1 MIDNED
7 ELRSLYRPAG
17 AGVIRK
23 QIDHVDEGAAG
34 FLAAATLAIVATAG
48 PNGADASPRGGP
60 PGFVKALSPK
70 QIAFGD
76 LAGNNRLDT
85 YANLTNQP
93 AMGMLFI
100 VPGLEET
107 LRINGRA
114 RVSTHADVL
123 AAVAFD
129 ERTPKVAVVLD
140 VDECFIHC
148 AKALRRSGI
157 WDTSTWPEEGARPSP
172 VAILTTHLDL
182 DVSPDLVAA
191 DLEAAYQ
198 HTLWEHGG
206 T

>member
-48 PNGADASPRGGP
+48 PNGADASPHGGP

-85 YANLTNQP
+85 YANLTNQSGDRDAVHRP
-93 AMGMLFI
+93 R
-100 VPGLEET
+100 PG
-107 LRINGRA
+107 G
-114 RVSTHADVL
+114 D
-123 AAVAFD
+123 
-129 ERTPKVAVVLD
+129 
-140 VDECFIHC
+140 
-148 AKALRRSGI
+148 
-157 WDTSTWPEEGARPSP
+157 
-172 VAILTTHLDL
+172 
-182 DVSPDLVAA
+182 AA
-191 DLEAAYQ
+191 DQRPAR
-198 HTLWEHGG
+198 
-206 T
+206 